1 MNRNT
6 MRENKNNYT
15 FAFQGNHVRTVKV
28 ICEKKDKVEEV
39 NDPFQILSC
48 NGALNASSIKCI
60 K

>member
-1 MNRNT
+1 

-15 FAFQGNHVRTVKV
+15 FTFQGNHVRTVKV

-39 NDPFQILSC
+39 NDLFQILSC

>member
-1 MNRNT
+1 

-15 FAFQGNHVRTVKV
+15 FTFQGNHVRPVKV